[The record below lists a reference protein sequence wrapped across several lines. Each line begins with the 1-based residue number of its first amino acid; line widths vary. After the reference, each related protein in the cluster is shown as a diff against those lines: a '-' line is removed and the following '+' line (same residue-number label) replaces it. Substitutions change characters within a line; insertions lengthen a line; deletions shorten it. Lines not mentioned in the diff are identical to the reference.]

1 MKLGS
6 VETTGNGNLF
16 MRLTDDG
23 GIEVKSDKKIVLDK
37 GKIEG
42 KKILKIK
49 ENSKSLI
56 VIRLDI
62 TESLF

>member
-62 TESLF
+62 AESLF